1 MESKINYLRENYK
14 STKNY
19 IVTWEHSY
27 IPKEDRYMYF
37 LYIRYTGLNSTVLFK
52 SSVDYMYL
60 TTLFDLFMKDFQFN
74 Q

>member
-27 IPKEDRYMYF
+27 VPKEGKYMYF

-52 SSVDYMYL
+52 SSTDYTYL
-60 TTLFDLFMKDFQFN
+60 TRLFDLFMYEKN
-74 Q
+74 M

>member
-1 MESKINYLRENYK
+1 MESKINYLRENY
-14 STKNY
+14 
-19 IVTWEHSY
+19 
-27 IPKEDRYMYF
+27 
-37 LYIRYTGLNSTVLFK
+37 